1 MAIEGIGAQPL
12 AAQQQMSLMS
22 EASDVSEAGEG
33 EEGGSVQQKA
43 QVSVLKD
50 SMEQAENQTMEL
62 VDSAMGVGQNV
73 DMVA

>member
-1 MAIEGIGAQPL
+1 MALEGIGAQPM

-22 EASDVSEAGEG
+22 DAPEAAQ

-50 SMEQAENQTMEL
+50 SMEQAESQTMQL
-62 VDSAMGVGQNV
+62 IDSAMGVGQNV